1 MIRIGMIIGDR
12 YEIQEKIGTGG
23 MSDVYRA
30 LDHKLNRPVA
40 VKVLKQEFSENQNFV
55 QKFRSEAQAA
65 AGLMHPNI
73 VNVYDVG
80 NDKGVY
86 YFVMELVD
94 GITLK
99 KYIEKKSRLTVKEA
113 VSIGIQVAMG
123 LDAAHKNNIV
133 HRDIKPQNIMI
144 SKDGKVKVTDFGI
157 AKAASSNTITSNV
170 MGSVH
175 YTSPEQARGGFSDAK
190 SDIYSLGVTLFE
202 MVTGR
207 VPFNG
212 DTTVAIAIKHIQEQ
226 FPSPS
231 TYAPD
236 LPISVEKIIL
246 KCCQKSPD
254 RRYQN
259 ATDLIKDL
267 KRSLITPNEDFVVLV
282 DPDEEGATRIAS
294 DTEQEMIRT
303 GNAQSGKTGEMRLN
317 DTGVIETQ
325 EQEKRVRN
333 PHNNNNNN
341 NNSRDVQNIQKP
353 QRPSNEKKYRDEYDE
368 GDYVY
373 DKSYRKGGNNRKN
386 GRQDDSLDKLMIV
399 MAVIAVILVFVII
412 VVFVGGHLGLFGGGT
427 TGDSSTVS
435 STEMSGSDASGIIVP
450 DVVGM
455 SYIEAK
461 TTLQDKGFKVEKVDD
476 NESAE
481 AKNVVVAQSPEKD
494 TRQASGTT
502 ITITVSTGAHESASD
517 TASTGDSAQE
527 VVMPSVVGMDEAS
540 ARLELVELGFSNS
553 NINVVTVNN
562 NDASLVDLVINQTPA
577 EGTKVSTDSVI
588 NLEVSVGPAAT
599 AAYVFVGNI
608 EAPTENSYYT
618 SGTTVNV
625 TITAAD
631 GTLLYSSATSS
642 FPISVVQSQ
651 NQAYTS
657 SSTATLEMSFVVN
670 TESGAVTQSVTRTVT
685 LTQMQ

>member
-231 TYAPD
+231 IYAPD

-294 DTEQEMIRT
+294 DDEQEMIRN
-303 GNAQSGKTGEMRLN
+303 GNPQGGKTGEMRLN
-317 DTGVIETQ
+317 DTGTIGSDDQIKT
-325 EQEKRVRN
+325 VRN
-333 PHNNNNNN
+333 NR
-341 NNSRDVQNIQKP
+341 NSRDIQSSP
-353 QRPSNEKKYRDEYDE
+353 NSQRTSNDKNYRDEYDE

-373 DKSYRKGGNNRKN
+373 DRSYRPGSKKRKDV
-386 GRQDDSLDKLMIV
+386 RSDDSLDKIMIL
-399 MAVIAVILVFVII
+399 MAVVAVVLVFVII
-412 VVFVGGHLGLFGGGT
+412 AFIVGGHMGLFGAGT
-427 TGDSSTVS
+427 TGSSATVS
-435 STEMSGSDASGIIVP
+435 STQAAGSDASGIIVP

-476 NESAE
+476 NESSE
-481 AKNVVVAQSPEKD
+481 AKNVVVAQTPSKD

-502 ITITVSTGAHESASD
+502 VTITVSTGAHMAASD
-517 TASTGDSAQE
+517 TASSESSANE
-527 VVMPSVVGMDEAS
+527 VVMPSVIGLDEAS
-540 ARLELVELGFSNS
+540 ARLELVEMGFSNS
-553 NINVVTVNN
+553 NINVVMVNN
-562 NDASLVDLVINQTPA
+562 EDASLTDLVINQTPA
-577 EGTKVSTDSVI
+577 KGTKVSTDSAI
-588 NLEVSVGPAAT
+588 NLEVSVGPKAA

-608 EAPTENSYYT
+608 EAPTENTYYT

-631 GTLLYSSATSS
+631 GTLLFSSATSS
-642 FPISVVQSQ
+642 FPISVIQSQ

-657 SSTATLEMSFVVN
+657 STTATLEMSFVVN
-670 TESGAVTQSVTRTVT
+670 TESGAVTQSVTRTVS

>member
-226 FPSPS
+226 FPSPAV
-231 TYAPD
+231 YAPD

-294 DTEQEMIRT
+294 DEEQDMIRN
-303 GNAQSGKTGEMRLN
+303 GNSQGGKTGEMRLN
-317 DTGVIETQ
+317 DTGVIEAEDQ
-325 EQEKRVRN
+325 DKKVRN
-333 PHNNNNNN
+333 NHNNRN
-341 NNSRDVQNIQKP
+341 VQNNQNN
-353 QRPSNEKKYRDEYDE
+353 QNQQHSQNDNNYRDEYDE

-373 DKSYRKGGNNRKN
+373 DRSYRSGQKRRKN
-386 GRQDDSLDKLMIV
+386 VGADDSLDKLMII
-399 MAVIAVILVFVII
+399 MAVIAIILVFVIMAVI
-412 VVFVGGHLGLFGGGT
+412 IGGRLGLFG
-427 TGDSSTVS
+427 SSTSGNAS
-435 STEMSGSDASGIIVP
+435 SLTSEDTSSQDASGIIVP

-481 AKNVVVAQSPEKD
+481 ARNVVVAQTPEKD

-502 ITITVSTGAHESASD
+502 ITITVSTGAHMTASD
-517 TASTGDSAQE
+517 TASTGESAQE
-527 VVMPSVVGMDEAS
+527 VVMPNVVGMDEAS

-562 NDASLVDLVINQTPA
+562 NDASLTDLVINQTPSK
-577 EGTKVSTDSVI
+577 GTTVTTDTVI
-588 NLEVSVGPAAT
+588 NLEVSVGPAAS
-599 AAYVFVGNI
+599 AAYVFVGSI

-631 GTLLYSSATSS
+631 GTLLFSSATSS
-642 FPISVVQSQ
+642 FPISVIQSQ

-657 SSTATLEMSFVVN
+657 STTATLEMSFVVN
-670 TESGAVTQSVTRTVT
+670 TDSGTVTQSVTRTVS

>member
-226 FPSPS
+226 FPSPA

-236 LPISVEKIIL
+236 LPVSVEKIIL

-259 ATDLIKDL
+259 ATELIKDL
-267 KRSLITPNEDFVVLV
+267 KRSLITPDEDFVVLV

-294 DTEQEMIRT
+294 DEEQNMIRG
-303 GNAQSGKTGEMRLN
+303 GNAQGGKTGEMRLN
-317 DTGVIETQ
+317 DTGVIDPP
-325 EQEKRVRN
+325 EQDKRPRN
-333 PHNNNNNN
+333 SYNN
-341 NNSRDVQNIQKP
+341 RDAQNGPAP
-353 QRPSNEKKYRDEYDE
+353 QRPQNDKNYRDEYDE

-373 DKSYRKGGNNRKN
+373 DRSYRSGNKRRKDV
-386 GRQDDSLDKLMIV
+386 RPDDNLDKIMII
-399 MAVIAVILVFVII
+399 MAVIAVALVFII
-412 VVFVGGHLGLFGGGT
+412 LIFIVGGHLGLFGGS
-427 TGDSSTVS
+427 DSDNPSAVS
-435 STEMSGSDASGIIVP
+435 SQEMSGSDASGIIVP

-461 TTLQDKGFKVEKVDD
+461 TTLQEKGFKVEKVDD
-476 NESAE
+476 NTSAE
-481 AKNVVVAQSPEKD
+481 AKNVVVAQSPDKD
-494 TRQASGTT
+494 TRQASGST
-502 ITITVSTGAHESASD
+502 ITITVSTGAHMSASD
-517 TASTGDSAQE
+517 ASTTGESTKE
-527 VVMPSVVGMDEAS
+527 VEMPNLIGMDEAS
-540 ARLELVELGFSNS
+540 ARLTLVELGFSNS
-553 NINVVTVNN
+553 NVNVVTVNN
-562 NDASLVDLVINQTPA
+562 NDTSLIDKVINQNPA
-577 EGTKVSTDSVI
+577 KGTKVSTDAVI

-608 EAPTENSYYT
+608 DAPTENSYYT
-618 SGTTVNV
+618 SGVTVNI

-642 FPISVVQSQ
+642 FPVSVVQNQ
-651 NQAYTS
+651 NQAYTK

-670 TESGAVTQSVTRTVT
+670 TESGAVTQSVTRTVS

>member
-80 NDKGVY
+80 NDKGIY

-123 LDAAHKNNIV
+123 LDAAHKNSIV

-175 YTSPEQARGGFSDAK
+175 YTSPEQARGGYSDAK

-212 DTTVAIAIKHIQEQ
+212 DTTVAIAIKHIQEP

-254 RRYQN
+254 RRYQT

-294 DTEQEMIRT
+294 DSEQDMIRK
-303 GNAQSGKTGEMRLN
+303 GNSQGGKTGEMRLN
-317 DTGVIETQ
+317 DTGVIDAAKASKKGTNLSSAKDAMNGQ
-325 EQEKRVRN
+325 GT
-333 PHNNNNNN
+333 
-341 NNSRDVQNIQKP
+341 I
-353 QRPSNEKKYRDEYDE
+353 RPSNDSKYHDEYDE

-373 DKSYRKGGNNRKN
+373 DRTSRN
-386 GRQDDSLDKLMIV
+386 GRKRRNTMRTDDNLDKVMMI
-399 MAVIAVILVFVII
+399 MAVIAVILVFII
-412 VVFVGGHLGLFGGGT
+412 IIFIIGGQMGMFGQDT
-427 TGDSSTVS
+427 SASSTVS
-435 STEMSGSDASGIIVP
+435 STDLAESDASGIIVP

-461 TTLQDKGFKVEKVDD
+461 TTLQDKGFKVEKIDD

-481 AKNVVVAQSPEKD
+481 AKNVVVAQTPDKD

-502 ITITVSTGAHESASD
+502 VTITVSTGLNADASD
-517 TASTGDSAQE
+517 TASTLSSANE
-527 VVMPSVVGMDEAS
+527 VVMPSVIGLDEAS
-540 ARLELVELGFSNS
+540 ARLALVELGFSNS
-553 NINVVTVNN
+553 NINVVNVNN
-562 NDASLVDLVINQTPA
+562 DDTSLLDLVINQTPSK
-577 EGTKVSTDSVI
+577 GTTVSTDSTV
-588 NLEVSVGPAAT
+588 NLEISVGPSAT
-599 AAYVFVGNI
+599 GAYVFVGSI

-618 SGTTVNV
+618 SSTTVNV

-631 GTLLYSSATSS
+631 GTLLFSTATSS
-642 FPISVVQSQ
+642 FPITVIQSQ

-657 SSTATLEMSFVVN
+657 ATTATLEMSFVVN
-670 TESGAVTQSVTRTVT
+670 TDSGTQTQTVTRTVT

>member
-226 FPSPS
+226 FPSPA

-236 LPISVEKIIL
+236 LPVSVEKIIL

-259 ATDLIKDL
+259 ATELIKDL

-294 DTEQEMIRT
+294 DEEQEMIRN
-303 GNAQSGKTGEMRLN
+303 GNAQGGKTGEMRLN
-317 DTGVIETQ
+317 DTGVIDPPEP
-325 EQEKRVRN
+325 EKRPRN
-333 PHNNNNNN
+333 NYNG
-341 NNSRDVQNIQKP
+341 REVQNGPGP
-353 QRPSNEKKYRDEYDE
+353 QRPQNDKNYRDEYDE

-373 DKSYRKGGNNRKN
+373 DRSYRPGNNRRKDV
-386 GRQDDSLDKLMIV
+386 RTDDNLDKIMII
-399 MAVIAVILVFVII
+399 MAVVAVVLVFVILI
-412 VVFVGGHLGLFGGGT
+412 FIVGGHLGLFGGSSSG
-427 TGDSSTVS
+427 GSSTAS
-435 STEMSGSDASGIIVP
+435 STESSGSDASGIIVP

-476 NESAE
+476 NTSAE
-481 AKNVVVAQSPEKD
+481 AKNVVVAQTPDKD
-494 TRQASGTT
+494 TRQASGST
-502 ITITVSTGAHESASD
+502 ITITVSTGAHMSASD
-517 TASTGDSAQE
+517 ASTTGESSEE
-527 VVMPSVVGMDEAS
+527 VEMPNLVGMDEAS
-540 ARLELVELGFSNS
+540 ARLTLVELGFSNS

-562 NDASLVDLVINQTPA
+562 NDVSLVDKVINQTPA
-577 EGTKVSTDSVI
+577 KGTKVSTDTVI
-588 NLEVSVGPAAT
+588 NLEVSVGPAQA

-608 EAPTENSYYT
+608 EAPTENAYYT
-618 SGTTVNV
+618 SGVTVNI

-642 FPISVVQSQ
+642 FPVSVAQ
-651 NQAYTS
+651 NQNQSYTS
-657 SSTATLEMSFVVN
+657 SSTATMEMSFVVN
-670 TESGAVTQSVTRTVT
+670 TESGAVTQSVTRTVS
-685 LTQMQ
+685 LSQMQ

>member
-80 NDKGVY
+80 NDKGIY

-123 LDAAHKNNIV
+123 LDAAHKNSIV

-175 YTSPEQARGGFSDAK
+175 YTSPEQARGGYSDAK

-212 DTTVAIAIKHIQEQ
+212 DTTVAIAIKHIQEP

-254 RRYQN
+254 RRYQT

-294 DTEQEMIRT
+294 DSEQDMIRK
-303 GNAQSGKTGEMRLN
+303 GNSQGGKTGEMRLN
-317 DTGVIETQ
+317 DTGVIDAAKASKKGTNLSSAKDAMNGQ
-325 EQEKRVRN
+325 GT
-333 PHNNNNNN
+333 
-341 NNSRDVQNIQKP
+341 I
-353 QRPSNEKKYRDEYDE
+353 RPSNDSKYHDEYDE

-373 DKSYRKGGNNRKN
+373 DRTSRN
-386 GRQDDSLDKLMIV
+386 GRKRRNTMRTDDNLDKVMMI
-399 MAVIAVILVFVII
+399 MAVIAVILVFII
-412 VVFVGGHLGLFGGGT
+412 IIFIIGGQMGMFGQDT
-427 TGDSSTVS
+427 SASSTVS
-435 STEMSGSDASGIIVP
+435 STDLAESDASGIIVP

-461 TTLQDKGFKVEKVDD
+461 TTLQDKGFKVEKIDD

-481 AKNVVVAQSPEKD
+481 AKNVVVAQTPDKD

-502 ITITVSTGAHESASD
+502 VTITVSTGLNADASD
-517 TASTGDSAQE
+517 TASTLSSANE
-527 VVMPSVVGMDEAS
+527 VVMPSVIGLDEAS
-540 ARLELVELGFSNS
+540 ARLVLVELGFSNS
-553 NINVVTVNN
+553 NINVVNVNN
-562 NDASLVDLVINQTPA
+562 DDTSLLDLVINQTPSK
-577 EGTKVSTDSVI
+577 GTTVSTDSTV
-588 NLEVSVGPAAT
+588 NLEISVGPSAT
-599 AAYVFVGNI
+599 GAYVFVGSI

-618 SGTTVNV
+618 SSTTVNV

-631 GTLLYSSATSS
+631 GTLLFSTATSS
-642 FPISVVQSQ
+642 FPITVIQSQ

-657 SSTATLEMSFVVN
+657 ATTATLEMSFVVN
-670 TESGAVTQSVTRTVT
+670 TDSGTQTQTVTRTVT